1 MTIDLESEDTEEVES
16 FEEDMAPLQK
26 EGVGSGGVSGSLQQ
40 QQHVDVPK
48 VSDLCRILCA

>member
-40 QQHVDVPK
+40 QHVDVPK